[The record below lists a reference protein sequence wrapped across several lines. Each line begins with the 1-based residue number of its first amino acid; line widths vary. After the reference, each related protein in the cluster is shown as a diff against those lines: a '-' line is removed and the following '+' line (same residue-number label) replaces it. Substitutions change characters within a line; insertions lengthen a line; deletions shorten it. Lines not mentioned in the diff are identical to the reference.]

1 MSRTALQKLGLKLG
15 AVGMVIARPPELATI
30 IDLPDAG
37 AAPVDLIITFVRDV
51 ADVGPRLAEALPHY
65 RRGGWL
71 WFAYPKKTGTIR
83 TDITRD
89 HGWAALAAHDLLPV
103 TQIAI
108 DDTWSALRFRYRDE
122 IAKLTRK
129 F

>member
-1 MSRTALQKLGLKLG
+1 MSKTALQKLGYKPG
-15 AVGMVIARPPELATI
+15 AVGVALARPPELASV
-30 IDLPDAG
+30 IDLPDA
-37 AAPVDLIITFVRDV
+37 AVAPVDLIITFVRDV
-51 ADVGPRLAEALPHY
+51 ADVGSRLAEALPHY

-71 WFAYPKKTGTIR
+71 WFAYPKKTGSIR

-108 DDTWSALRFRYRDE
+108 DNTWSALRFRFRDE